1 MKMKFLSGVM
11 ELMLLDKPKKV
22 ELIKYLPLFMQ
33 KYKELEVIFNSE
45 DKIIQEVLENL
56 KQAFKNN
63 FIFLTNEKGISLFE
77 NMIGIT
83 PDDSL
88 NLTKRQSLV
97 FFKWNSTIPYTFKWL
112 LSFLTNYYLY
122 TDTATNAILRNNI
135 YELEIEIIKN
145 GDLNQF
151 DFDLYFY
158 LRKVVPANLDFNISK
173 KITSNCDYYL
183 NNLET
188 QIIIEEYK

>member
-1 MKMKFLSGVM
+1 M